1 MTSSLRAGVACVGIA
16 FALLSSPAAAA
27 AQDTGQVRQQSRQ
40 TMTEGIAAQL
50 GAKLSPNQP
59 EELPVGV
66 SMTASLVDPT
76 KTAALGAT
84 GLHAGA
90 RVTVM
95 RIGPEKVRVEID
107 EMDPVPL
114 TKKLTLRIDA
124 QGKLTPLTP

>member
-66 SMTASLVDPT
+66 SMTASLVDSA
-76 KTAALGAT
+76 KIAALGAT

-114 TKKLTLRIDA
+114 TKKLTLRIDS

>member
-1 MTSSLRAGVACVGIA
+1 MTSSLRAGVAGFGIA

-27 AQDTGQVRQQSRQ
+27 AQDSGQVRQQSRQ

-50 GAKLSPNQP
+50 GAKLSPHQP

-66 SMTASLVDPT
+66 SMTASLVDSA
-76 KTAALGAT
+76 KIAALGAT

-114 TKKLTLRIDA
+114 TKKLTLRIDS

>member
-1 MTSSLRAGVACVGIA
+1 MISSLRAGVACVGIA

-27 AQDTGQVRQQSRQ
+27 AQDSGQVRQQSRQ

-66 SMTASLVDPT
+66 SMTASLVDSA
-76 KTAALGAT
+76 KIAALGAT

-114 TKKLTLRIDA
+114 TKKLTLRIDS
-124 QGKLTPLTP
+124 QGRLTPLTP

>member
-1 MTSSLRAGVACVGIA
+1 MTSSLRAGVACFGIA
-16 FALLSSPAAAA
+16 FALLSSPATVA
-27 AQDTGQVRQQSRQ
+27 AQDSGQVRQQSRQ
-40 TMTEGIAAQL
+40 TMTESIAAQL

-66 SMTASLVDPT
+66 SMTASLTDPAKVAT
-76 KTAALGAT
+76 LGAA

>member
-66 SMTASLVDPT
+66 SMTASLVDAA
-76 KTAALGAT
+76 KIAALGAT

-114 TKKLTLRIDA
+114 TKKLTLRIDS

>member
-16 FALLSSPAAAA
+16 FALLSSPAPAA
-27 AQDTGQVRQQSRQ
+27 AQDSGQVRQQSRQ

-66 SMTASLVDPT
+66 SMTASLTDPA
-76 KTAALGAT
+76 KVAALGAT

-114 TKKLTLRIDA
+114 TKKLTLRIDS

>member
-1 MTSSLRAGVACVGIA
+1 MTSSLRAGVACLGIA
-16 FALLSSPAAAA
+16 LALLSSPAPAA
-27 AQDTGQVRQQSRQ
+27 AQDSGQVRQQSRQ

-50 GAKLSPNQP
+50 GAKLSPHQP

-66 SMTASLVDPT
+66 SITASLTDSA
-76 KTAALGAT
+76 KIAAFGAT

-124 QGKLTPLTP
+124 QGRLIPPTP

>member
-1 MTSSLRAGVACVGIA
+1 MTSSLRTGLACLGIA
-16 FALLSSPAAAA
+16 LVLLAPPATVA
-27 AQDTGQVRQQSRQ
+27 AQDSGQVRQQSRH
-40 TMTEGIAAQL
+40 TATEAIAAQL

-66 SMTASLVDPT
+66 SMTASLTDS
-76 KTAALGAT
+76 ARIASFGAT
-84 GLHAGA
+84 GLHTGA

-95 RIGPEKVRVEID
+95 RIAPDRIRVEID

>member
-1 MTSSLRAGVACVGIA
+1 MTSSLRAAVACLGFA
-16 FALLSSPAAAA
+16 FALVSSPTAAA

-59 EELPVGV
+59 QELPVGV
-66 SMTASLVDPT
+66 SMTATLVDSA
-76 KTAALGAT
+76 KVAALGAA

-124 QGKLTPLTP
+124 QGKLTPLNP

>member
-1 MTSSLRAGVACVGIA
+1 MTSILRAGVVCLGIA
-16 FALLSSPAAAA
+16 LALQWSPAAAA
-27 AQDTGQVRQQSRQ
+27 QDSGQVRQQSRN
-40 TMTEGIAAQL
+40 TATEAIAAQL

-59 EELPVGV
+59 DELPIGA
-66 SMTASLVDPT
+66 SMTASLTDPA
-76 KTAALGAT
+76 KAAALGAS

-95 RIGPEKVRVEID
+95 RIGLDRVRVEID

-124 QGKLTPLTP
+124 QGRLTPLTP

>member
-1 MTSSLRAGVACVGIA
+1 MTSSLRAGVACLGFA

-27 AQDTGQVRQQSRQ
+27 AQDTAQVRQQSRQ

-66 SMTASLVDPT
+66 SMTATLIDSAKV
-76 KTAALGAT
+76 AALGAT

-95 RIGPEKVRVEID
+95 RVGPEKVRVEID

-114 TKKLTLRIDA
+114 TKKLTLHIDA
-124 QGKLTPLTP
+124 QGRLTPFKP

>member
-1 MTSSLRAGVACVGIA
+1 MTSSLRAGVACLGISL
-16 FALLSSPAAAA
+16 ALLSSPAAAA
-27 AQDTGQVRQQSRQ
+27 AQDSGQVRQQSRH
-40 TMTEGIAAQL
+40 TATEAIAAQL

-66 SMTASLVDPT
+66 SMTASLTDSARI
-76 KTAALGAT
+76 AALGAT

-95 RIGPEKVRVEID
+95 RIAPDKVRIEID

>member
-27 AQDTGQVRQQSRQ
+27 AQDSGQVRQQSRQ

-66 SMTASLVDPT
+66 SMTASLVDSA
-76 KTAALGAT
+76 KIAALGAT

-114 TKKLTLRIDA
+114 TKKLTLRIDS
-124 QGKLTPLTP
+124 QGRLTPLTP

>member
-1 MTSSLRAGVACVGIA
+1 MTSSLRSGVVGLGIA

-27 AQDTGQVRQQSRQ
+27 AQDSGQVRQQSRNS
-40 TMTEGIAAQL
+40 TEAIAAQL

-59 EELPVGV
+59 EELPIGV
-66 SMTASLVDPT
+66 SMTASLIDSAKV
-76 KTAALGAT
+76 AALGAA

-90 RVTVM
+90 RVTVL
-95 RIGPEKVRVEID
+95 RIAPDKLRVEID

-124 QGKLTPLTP
+124 QGRLTRLTP

>member
-1 MTSSLRAGVACVGIA
+1 MTSSLRAGVACFGIA
-16 FALLSSPAAAA
+16 FALLSSPAPAA
-27 AQDTGQVRQQSRQ
+27 AQDSGQVRQQSRQ

-50 GAKLSPNQP
+50 GAKLSPKQP

-66 SMTASLVDPT
+66 SMTASLIDSA
-76 KTAALGAT
+76 KIAALGAT